1 MKENYAEYPWHL
13 QPLNVTSCNNCIWPC
28 GVSKGAAMPSAV
40 ELVSAARYIVNLGIC
55 ITPAYPPKSN
65 ETLKTE
71 AEAHLFLSAQQTHE
85 SRQEEHHR
93 IHDKGED
100 KEAAANKVQITE
112 ANKWEH
118 KWETKRQQH
127 TKRRS
132 HRQISGET
140 YKETRGVRTPVAFSY
155 RETSIYIYKYL

>member
-118 KWETKRQQH
+118 KWETKRPTIQTQLADNYRQG
-127 TKRRS
+127 KRKSRR
-132 HRQISGET
+132 HRGRQSG
-140 YKETRGVRTPVAFSY
+140 RQAGG
-155 RETSIYIYKYL
+155 